1 MSLLFY
7 KFFHVVAILT
17 LFSVAGGTAL
27 HAANGGDK
35 VGNKARK
42 LIGILHGLALVVAL
56 VSGFGLLAR
65 LGLSFDSLWI
75 WGKVLLW
82 LAFGVVVTLP
92 YRKPALAKPMLWI
105 LPLLGA
111 LAAYL
116 ALYKPF

>member
-17 LFSVAGGTAL
+17 LFTVAGGTAL
-27 HAANGGDK
+27 YVANGGDK
-35 VGNKARK
+35 TGNKARK
-42 LIGILHGLALVVAL
+42 LVGILHGLALVVAL

-75 WGKVLLW
+75 WGKVVLW
-82 LAFGVVVTLP
+82 LAFGVLVTLP
-92 YRKPALAKPMLWI
+92 YRYPALGKPFLWF

>member
-17 LFSVAGGTAL
+17 LFTVAGGTAL

-35 VGNKARK
+35 AGNQARRVV
-42 LIGILHGLALVVAL
+42 GILHGLALVVAL

-65 LGLSFDSLWI
+65 LGLGFDSLWI
-75 WGKVLLW
+75 WGKILLW
-82 LAFGVVVTLP
+82 LAFGVLVTLP
-92 YRKPALAKPMLWI
+92 YRRPALAKPMLWL
-105 LPLLGA
+105 LPALGA
-111 LAAYL
+111 IAAYL

>member
-7 KFFHVVAILT
+7 KVLHLTALFT
-17 LFSVAGGTAL
+17 LFALAGGTAL

-35 VGNKARK
+35 AGNQARG
-42 LIGILHGLALVVAL
+42 LVGILHGVALIVAL

-65 LGLSFDSLWI
+65 LGLGFDNGWI
-75 WGKVLLW
+75 WIKLAIW
-82 LAFGVVVTLP
+82 LTFGVLVTLP
-92 YRKPALAKPMLWI
+92 YRKPALARSLLWL

-111 LAAYL
+111 LAASV